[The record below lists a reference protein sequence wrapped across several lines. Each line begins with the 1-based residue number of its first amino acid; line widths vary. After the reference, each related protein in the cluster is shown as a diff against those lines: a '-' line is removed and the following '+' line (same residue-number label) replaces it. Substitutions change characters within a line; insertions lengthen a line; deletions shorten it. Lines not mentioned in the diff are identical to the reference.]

1 MINLFR
7 REMRKII
14 LSLLFAVIGGK
25 ARAQIVPIIPESVAC
40 SVVSVSSTIPTPML
54 STSTVDFALPEY
66 ISIQNTDATNSIFC
80 SQNSAVSTTTGWKIG
95 IGIVKDWTLEQTMQW
110 YCIASTAA
118 VNADV
123 CQTK

>member
-1 MINLFR
+1 
-7 REMRKII
+7 MRKII
-14 LSLLFAVIGGK
+14 LSLLLTVIAGK

-40 SVVSVSSTIPTPML
+40 SVLSVSTTIPTPML
-54 STSTVDFALPEY
+54 STSTVDFALPDY

-80 SQNSAVSTTTGWKIG
+80 SQSSTVSTSTGWKIG
-95 IGIVKDWTLEQTMQW
+95 AGTVKDWTLEQTMQW
-110 YCIASTAA
+110 YCVASTAV